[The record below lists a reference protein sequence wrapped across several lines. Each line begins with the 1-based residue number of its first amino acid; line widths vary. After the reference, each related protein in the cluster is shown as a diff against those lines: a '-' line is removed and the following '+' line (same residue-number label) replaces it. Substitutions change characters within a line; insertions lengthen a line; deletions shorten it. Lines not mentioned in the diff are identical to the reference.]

1 MIDWILYLFS
11 LHATIYNMHTEAPET
26 EKSKTSHV
34 ALEIDIAAGERVE
47 IVVESQPGTGELQIL
62 RSDQPA
68 DLQEIKPALT
78 AANDKKDFWK
88 HPTKTI
94 KEKWKGWWEKAKQPV
109 TLHPQI
115 LFAVGVILY
124 LVIHFW
130 GLTNFPIYFSC
141 DEAVNPV
148 LASNL
153 VRDNFKSTDGEL
165 LPTFFRNGGQYC
177 ISTSVYTQ
185 LPVVLLF
192 GKSVFDTRAAFAL
205 LSTLTVFWMGFALR
219 DIFKNRLWW
228 LAPYMIAIL
237 PAWFL
242 LSRAA
247 FEYSL
252 QVTFFSGFI
261 YYYLRY
267 RKINPKAIFPAVICG
282 ALSFYSYTPGQI
294 VMVSAGILLLL
305 IDLPYHWQHKKTNWK
320 AAILLL
326 VVTLPLLRFISA
338 HPDQYIDRLLMYKSF
353 LISDITPWQKI
364 LQYGKSYVA
373 CLNPLYWFLPN
384 QVDNPRYVMQGYAH
398 LTWWLLP
405 FVLVGLGVAIR
416 YIRKVEMRV
425 LIVALLAAPT
435 GAAMVGL
442 TVHRALVILIPVVF
456 FAFIPLQ
463 GVYSWLCKR
472 RYIREGMVSFFL
484 VVAFTAG
491 AITMTVDSI
500 RNGSTWYNDYGMS
513 GLQYGAQ
520 QVYRAAENYQ
530 AKHPDKTIFISPNWT
545 FQSEVVREFFT
556 QNPQVKMGGVDSVLE
571 QFDPGLNK
579 KVFVLLPDELKKVR
593 DSGLFS
599 QVIEDM
605 EIPYPNGSQGFTF
618 VRLIYRNDIE
628 DVYNEKWIELTKPVE
643 SNLEWNGIPVIV
655 KHSAL
660 DMGPVE
666 NILDG
671 NRSTLIKSK
680 GINPLVLEFEFSK
693 PIQASSLIFSVG
705 SEQVKFTIGIQR
717 EIDDTVIEYVQE
729 AGEVEGYKDVTVD
742 LGRKM
747 EFQVL
752 KVEMLDS
759 LATETMPVHL
769 WEMQIIP

>member
-1 MIDWILYLFS
+1 MQEDIPKTGEL
-11 LHATIYNMHTEAPET
+11 
-26 EKSKTSHV
+26 EKNHV
-34 ALEIDIAAGERVE
+34 KLEIDIATGERVE
-47 IVVESQPGTGELQIL
+47 IVVESLPGTGELRVL
-62 RSDQPA
+62 RSDQ
-68 DLQEIKPALT
+68 LS
-78 AANDKKDFWK
+78 DKKEEKPSLKAVHGKEDFWK
-88 HPTKTI
+88 HPIETI
-94 KEKWKGWWEKAKQPV
+94 KKKWKFWWEKAKQPV
-109 TLHPQI
+109 TLRPQI

-130 GLTNFPIYFSC
+130 GLTEFPIYFSC

-192 GKSVFDTRAAFAL
+192 GKSVFATRATFAL
-205 LSTLTVFWMGFALR
+205 LSTLTVFWVGFTLR
-219 DIFKNRLWW
+219 DIFRNRLWW
-228 LAPYMIAIL
+228 LAPYVIAVL

-252 QVTFFSGFI
+252 QVTFFSGFL

-267 RKINPKAIFPAVICG
+267 RKINPNAILPAIICG

-294 VMVSAGILLLL
+294 VMVTAGVLILL
-305 IDLPYHWQHKKTNWK
+305 IDLPYHWQQRKTNWK

-326 VVTLPLLRFISA
+326 VFVLPLVRFISA

-353 LISDITPWQKI
+353 LVSEMTPWQKI
-364 LQYGKSYVA
+364 LQYMKGYVA
-373 CLNPLYWFLPN
+373 GLNPLYWFLPS
-384 QVDNPRYVMQGYAH
+384 QVDNPRYVMKGYAY
-398 LTWWLLP
+398 LNWWLLP
-405 FVLVGLGVAIR
+405 FVLVGLGIAIR
-416 YIRKVEMRV
+416 HIRKAEMRIL
-425 LIVALLAAPT
+425 LIALLAAPT

-442 TVHRALVILIPVVF
+442 TVHRALVILVPVVF
-456 FAFIPLQ
+456 FAFIPFQ
-463 GVYSWLCKR
+463 KVYSWLCKR

-484 VVAFTAG
+484 AVSFAAG
-491 AITMTVDSI
+491 ASTMTVDAL
-500 RNGSTWYNDYGMS
+500 RNGPTWYEDYGMS

-520 QVYRAAENYQ
+520 QVFRAAEDYQ
-530 AKHPDKTIFISPNWT
+530 AKHPDMTIFISPNWT

-556 QNPQVKMGGVDSVLE
+556 QNPQVKMGGVDSILE
-571 QFDPGLNK
+571 QYDPGLDK
-579 KVFVLLPDELKKVR
+579 KAFVLLPDELKKVR

-618 VRLIYRNDIE
+618 VRLVYRDNIE

-660 DMGPVE
+660 DMGPIE
-666 NILDG
+666 NIFDG
-671 NRSTLIKSK
+671 NRGTLIKSK
-680 GINPLVLEFEFSK
+680 GINPLVLEFKFSE

-729 AGEVEGYKDVTVD
+729 AGEVEGYKNVTVD

-752 KVEMLDS
+752 KVEMLDT

-769 WEMQIIP
+769 WEMQILP